1 MTAIVALEHEGKVWM
16 GCDSAAIATGSYDL
30 MLRHVNDPKI
40 IAFPEHDL
48 IIGCSGMNR
57 LVSLIADKFIPPD
70 DEETADQPKR
80 VYACAV
86 RDALRELFEGQ
97 GGIENDKPSTVDGY
111 CLIGYQGVVWE
122 MDSQFAL
129 TQPADAFAAIGC
141 GNAFALGA
149 MYGLRHAPEPY
160 EAMDPEYMIEAALEA
175 AERFSAGVR
184 GPFVIKAV

>member
-30 MLRHVNDPKI
+30 MLRHVSDPKI

-57 LVSLIADKFIPPD
+57 LVSLIADKFTPPD

-80 VYACAV
+80 VYASAV
-86 RDALRELFEGQ
+86 RDALRDLFESE
-97 GGIENDKPSTVDGY
+97 GGIENDKPSSVDGY
-111 CLIGYQGVVWE
+111 CLIGYQGTVWE

-129 TQPADAFAAIGC
+129 TKPADAFAAIGC

-149 MYGLRHAPEPY
+149 MYGLEYMRKVDETVT
-160 EAMDPEYMIEAALEA
+160 PEYMIEVALEA

-184 GPFVIKAV
+184 GPFVIKKV